1 MVRFILILTV
11 MKSCLPLYAQLSS
24 DSIQK
29 LVTGTEAQ
37 IKYYSKNPHQFSP
50 LAMASISFHIEL
62 LKSVNRF
69 QDKSRE
75 YAKKVRRLDS
85 CFTILKLATNLS
97 PKDSFE
103 SNKIVYQI
111 ERVIK
116 RREIEIVGL
125 KVENQNL
132 KKQNYYLKMDT
143 IRWSERCKKAKENE
157 QVAKTQNKSLI
168 KKLKLYEHGTY
179 WGLSLGFNYFLNNAP
194 NYYIKPDSTIGSI
207 GTAKGLSF
215 LVSAIIGYKFN
226 EKHSF
231 IFNVPLGDFT
241 HNSQN
246 AIGLFN
252 QKLAGGLG
260 YGYHIS
266 GVAIIAILNASPYE
280 KLAPELL
287 DNKKI
292 EGEVYSKI
300 NLANYPTST
309 SYSPSFTLG
318 MSYNFLGKPAL
329 TNTDSD

>member
-1 MVRFILILTV
+1 MVRLLLILAV
-11 MKSCLPLYAQLSS
+11 LKSCQPIYAQLSS
-24 DSIQK
+24 DSVQK
-29 LVTGTEAQ
+29 LVAGTEAQ
-37 IKYYSKNPHQFSP
+37 IKYYSKNPTQFTP
-50 LAMASISFHIEL
+50 LAMASISFHLEL

-85 CFTILKLATNLS
+85 CFAILKLSTNMS
-97 PKDSFE
+97 AADSIE
-103 SNKIVYQI
+103 SNKIIYQI

-116 RREIEIVGL
+116 RRENEIVGL
-125 KVENQNL
+125 KIENQTL
-132 KKQNYYLKMDT
+132 KKQNYYLKIDT
-143 IRWSERCKKAKENE
+143 LRWSERCRKAKDNE
-157 QVAKTQNKSLI
+157 CVLKTQNKSLH

-179 WGLSLGFNYFLNNAP
+179 WGISLGFNYFLNNAP

-207 GTAKGLSF
+207 GTPNGLSF
-215 LVSAIIGYKFN
+215 LVSAIIGYKFK

-241 HNSQN
+241 RNSQN

-266 GVAIIAILNASPYE
+266 GVAIIAILNVSPYE
-280 KLAPELL
+280 KLAPELM
-287 DNKKI
+287 NSKKI
-292 EGEVYSKI
+292 EGEIYSKL
-300 NLANYPTST
+300 NLSNYPTST

-318 MSYNFLGKPAL
+318 MSYNFSGKPAI
-329 TNTDSD
+329 NTTAAD